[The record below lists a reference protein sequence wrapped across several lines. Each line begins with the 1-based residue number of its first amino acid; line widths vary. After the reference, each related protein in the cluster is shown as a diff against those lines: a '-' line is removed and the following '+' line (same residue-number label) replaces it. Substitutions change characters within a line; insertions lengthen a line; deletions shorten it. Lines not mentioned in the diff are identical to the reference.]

1 MTNIYEIAEKADV
14 SHMTVSRVFNNPDLV
29 NKKTREKIIKIAD
42 GLGYRPSQIARSMR
56 TKRTNYIGLILP
68 DIINPFFPEIVRG
81 VDDCARKN
89 KYNVILVNTDND
101 YEVETAS
108 LNMFV
113 SRSIDGL
120 IFSGIA
126 GGKKDRVFVN
136 EIIEKKIPVVLI
148 DRYIPDLG
156 SSYVI
161 TNNFKAAYD
170 ATNYL
175 IGLDHKSI
183 GVVSSPQK
191 IKIFKDRLKGYK
203 QALEEN
209 EIKYREELIVE
220 GEESIESGFLTTQR
234 LLENTNHITAI
245 FAMCDFMAF
254 GAYRY
259 CKQNNIR
266 IPEDISIISIDDIF
280 TSSLITPPLTT
291 MAQQKYEMG
300 FNAAKILIDGISENK
315 IPETKTVLDALL
327 IKRDS
332 CKKIT

>member
-1 MTNIYEIAEKADV
+1 MTNIYEIAKKAKV
-14 SHMTVSRVFNNPDLV
+14 SHMTISRVFNNPDLV
-29 NKKTREKIIKIAD
+29 NKKTRERIIKIAD
-42 GLGYRPSQIARSMR
+42 ELGYRPSLIARSMR

-81 VDDCARKN
+81 VDDYARKN

-101 YEVETAS
+101 YDIETSS

-126 GGKKDRVFVN
+126 GGKKDSVFVG
-136 EIIEKKIPVVLI
+136 EIIEKKIPVVLV
-148 DRYIPDLG
+148 DRYIPDLD

-161 TNNFKAAYD
+161 TNNFQAAYD

-175 IGLDHKSI
+175 IGLGHRRI

-191 IKIFKDRLKGYK
+191 IKIFKDRLKGYR

-209 EIKYREELIVE
+209 KIKYDKELIVE
-220 GEESIESGFLTTQR
+220 GEESIESGFLTTKR
-234 LLENTNHITAI
+234 LLEKTNHITAV
-245 FAMCDFMAF
+245 FTMCDFMAF

-259 CKQNNIR
+259 CKQNSIR
-266 IPEDISIISIDDIF
+266 IPEDVSIISIDDIF

-300 FNAAKILIDGISENK
+300 FNAAKILIDSINKNK
-315 IPETKTVLDALL
+315 IPKKKTVLDALL
-327 IKRDS
+327 VERDS
-332 CKKIT
+332 CKKIV